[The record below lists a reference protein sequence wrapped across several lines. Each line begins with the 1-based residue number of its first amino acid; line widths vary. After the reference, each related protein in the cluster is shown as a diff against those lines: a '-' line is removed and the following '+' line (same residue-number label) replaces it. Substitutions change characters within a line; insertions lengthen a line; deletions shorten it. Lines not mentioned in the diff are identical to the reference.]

1 MKAATLI
8 VGGVFSYL
16 AITFLVALEA
26 SNAAPVS
33 ASTSAIPISETARAE
48 LVSTSQSEVVMQCLT
63 QN

>member
-26 SNAAPVS
+26 SSAAPVS
-33 ASTSAIPISETARAE
+33 ASTSAAPIAETARAE
-48 LVSTSQSEVVMQCLT
+48 LVSTSQSEIVMQCLT